1 MNQRDIIYKV
11 EQASNRY
18 GIPEILGLKGKF
30 LKKYIED
37 VIDTNVDGRNSGVFP
52 REGYYRYSSF
62 LVKSLLYF
70 IVTIITIFREKKY
83 VKMVKYPAKS
93 FNKFVYVAGA
103 YKIVKAQKI
112 REILPET
119 SVYYFPISNLSFIGN
134 HIQSFNDKDIPL
146 IIDTFKAKHI
156 LKTFKIFVTNYRTL
170 KLFSRSVDEIYGTDY
185 NDVIV
190 VLLKTIYFVN
200 HYNDYVQLLTQD
212 RHIWLLEFHS
222 GMEMLALQNALKEKR
237 PHDVTVHM
245 QHGTM
250 LEHTYPEFHHPVT
263 DYDIVCGE
271 REVRI
276 LSDLNKYDSKLIG
289 IGCPLQS
296 LGYIKESPVELIQY
310 DVLVLLTATNF
321 TSTLDYQVKVLKKL
335 SEMKNVKV
343 RLRYRPASKKAD
355 QRNLESYTVGMT
367 TSEGTSLDEDISRS
381 NVVISFSADA
391 MYSCFRQG
399 RRMILVVLDKS
410 IEDEFNKCNIDSANL
425 RIMTENAFEPS
436 ILEQMIANRD
446 MVDYTKDSYVKYN
459 FGSIDTV
466 SYKKQIKAFLDSIT
480 C

>member
-1 MNQRDIIYKV
+1 MNQRDIIDKV
-11 EQASNRY
+11 GQASDRY

-37 VIDTNVDGRNSGVFP
+37 VIDTNVDGRKSGVFL

-62 LVKSLLYF
+62 FVKSLLYF
-70 IVTIITIFREKKY
+70 LVTIITIFREKKY
-83 VKMVKYPAKS
+83 VRLVKNPAKS

-112 REILPET
+112 GDILPEA
-119 SVYYFPISNLSFIGN
+119 SVYYFPLSNLNFIRS
-134 HIQSFNDKDIPL
+134 HIKTFNDKDFPL
-146 IIDTFKAKHI
+146 IIDTFQAKHI
-156 LKTFKIFVTNYRTL
+156 LKTFKVFVINYRQL
-170 KLFSRSVDEIYGTDY
+170 KQFSRSVDEIYGINY

-200 HYNDYVQLLTQD
+200 HYNYFVQQLKQD
-212 RHIWLLEFHS
+212 KHIWLLEFHS
-222 GMEMLALQNALKEKR
+222 GMEMLALQNALKDKR
-237 PHDVTVHM
+237 PQDITVHM

-250 LEHTYPEFHHPVT
+250 LEHTYPEYHHPVT

-276 LSDLNKYDSKLIG
+276 LSDLNKYNTKLVG

-296 LGYIKESPVELIQY
+296 LGYIKDSPAELIQY
-310 DVLVLLTATNF
+310 DVLVLLTATNL
-321 TSTLDYQVKVLKKL
+321 TSTFGYQVKVLKKL

-343 RLRYRPASKKAD
+343 LLRFRPASKIDD
-355 QRNLESYTVGMT
+355 QCKLEPYTIGMIK
-367 TSEGTSLDEDISRS
+367 SKGTSLDEDISKA

-399 RRMILVVLDKS
+399 RKMMLIVLDNS
-410 IEDEFNKCNIDSANL
+410 IEAEFNKCNIDSANL
-425 RIMTENAFEPS
+425 KIMTADAFES
-436 ILEQMIANRD
+436 SVLNQMIVNRD
-446 MVDYTKDSYVKYN
+446 MVDYTNDSYVKYN
-459 FGSIDTV
+459 FGSIDTLT
-466 SYKKQIKAFLDSIT
+466 YRREFNDFLESIT